1 MRNSKIITVT
11 LSPSLDRTLVTHY
24 LALGYKNHT
33 TERSRL
39 DPGGEGVSMARAI
52 RQLGGRQH
60 AIILVGKDATG
71 YAYKALIQEEEL
83 DVSILMVPGRTSS
96 NTIILDTGK
105 DTETQILEESAEVSA
120 EDIQNVA
127 DLLVEIT
134 KPGDYVVFTGI
145 LPGGAPLDSYAKL
158 TDLVHEAKAHAII
171 VSGGQPLIEAIPS
184 KPDLIVLRRIQAE
197 SLFNFP
203 VRELSDVLSCAEKL
217 RDMGADKV
225 MVQIRQQNQ
234 ALVVTESDRWVMELP
249 EDVHG
254 TTTGVWEA
262 LLAGFLVGRARS
274 IEVEDSL
281 ELGGASAIFTSQQ
294 VGQVF
299 GSYEEVQDFAD
310 EIDAVHYQE
319 EPATGE
325 AASPS
330 QSQAPSA

>member
-24 LALGYKNHT
+24 LAPGYKNHT

-60 AIILVGKDATG
+60 AIILVGQDATG

-83 DVSILMVPGRTSS
+83 DVSIIMVPGRTSS
-96 NTIILDTGK
+96 NTVILDTGK
-105 DTETQILEESAEVSA
+105 NTETQILEESADISG
-120 EDIQNVA
+120 EDIQNISDTLA
-127 DLLVEIT
+127 DIT
-134 KPGDYVVFTGI
+134 KPGDFVVFTGI
-145 LPGGAPLDSYAKL
+145 LPGGAPLDTYGKL
-158 TDLVHEAKAHAII
+158 TNLVRDAGAHSII
-171 VSGGQPLIEAIPS
+171 VSGGQALIEAIPS
-184 KPDLIVLRRIQAE
+184 KPDLIVLRTIQAE

-203 VRELSDVLSCAEKL
+203 VRELSDVLASANKL
-217 RDMGADKV
+217 MDMGADKV
-225 MVQIRQQNQ
+225 MVQDRGLNQ
-234 ALVVTESDRWVMELP
+234 ALVVTSTDRWVLELP
-249 EDVHG
+249 DDIQG
-254 TTTGVWEA
+254 TSTGVWEA

-299 GSYEEVQDFAD
+299 GSLEEVQDFAD
-310 EIDAVHYQE
+310 DIDAVPYEE
-319 EPATGE
+319 EPTDSE
-325 AASPS
+325 PASSS
-330 QSQAPSA
+330 QSQTSPN

>member
-39 DPGGEGVSMARAI
+39 DPGGEGVSMARAV

-60 AIILVGKDATG
+60 AIVLLGKDATG
-71 YAYKALIQEEEL
+71 FAYRALIEEEEIE
-83 DVSILMVPGRTSS
+83 VSISMVPGRTSS
-96 NTIILDTGK
+96 NTVILDTGK
-105 DTETQILEESAEVSA
+105 ETETQILEESAEISG

-127 DLLVEIT
+127 DILTEIT
-134 KPGDYVVFTGI
+134 KPGDFVVFTGT
-145 LPGGAPLDSYAKL
+145 LPGGAPLDTYAKL
-158 TDLVHEAKAHAII
+158 TELVHEAKAHSIV

-197 SLFNFP
+197 ALFNFP
-203 VRELSDVLSCAEKL
+203 VREISDVFSCASKL
-217 RDMGADKV
+217 RDMGAINV
-225 MVQIRQQNQ
+225 MIQSWDLSQ
-234 ALVVTESDRWVMELP
+234 ALMVTDGDHWALELP
-249 EDVHG
+249 EDIKG
-254 TTTGVWEA
+254 TTSGVWEA

-274 IEVEDSL
+274 IEVEESL

-299 GSYEEVQDFAD
+299 GSFEEVQDYAED
-310 EIDAVHYQE
+310 IDAVLYE
-319 EPATGE
+319 ED
-325 AASPS
+325 SPD
-330 QSQAPSA
+330 QKDQPKQQNQTDL